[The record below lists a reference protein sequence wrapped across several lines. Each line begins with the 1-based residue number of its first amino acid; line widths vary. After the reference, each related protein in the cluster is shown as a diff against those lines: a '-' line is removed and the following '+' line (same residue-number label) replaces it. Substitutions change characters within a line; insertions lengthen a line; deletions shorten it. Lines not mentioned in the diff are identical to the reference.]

1 MAKFIHQT
9 HSSPKTGPFKLLA
22 MGVLAFFFSMFQPVS
37 AQSAETPSDVTPPS
51 AYEED
56 RNHDLVPDLEPLQP
70 TYLSWGPNTSGPFF
84 TGTAEVEPVG
94 SFFIEPYVYDFL
106 QPSLGTSILSMPE
119 RISIGV
125 SKNWEFDVSI
135 PIVVNQATSPTT
147 PPGQSIQNLG
157 IGDTLLWFKRQ
168 FSSDGN
174 AYSFWARPAMT
185 LEAQF
190 TLPTGRYLNLD
201 PNQYTTDQTGD
212 GSFDEGIYLI
222 LRKHFKPFMLYF
234 QAGDILL
241 NPTTVGPGY
250 TMNNQMSTTTQ
261 PQKIVNGNLLYYAGS
276 FEHVLNDTWGAGYLL
291 EFFGE
296 SQDGQSLLFGTAN
309 TPAWSFIWVDPAIE
323 ITWPYE
329 GPINITW
336 GAGMAFPLYQS
347 NYPRT
352 YTPMGT
358 ISVYYN
364 GPFGYRGE

>member
-1 MAKFIHQT
+1 MADFCPAPSARRLTLPLAGILA
-9 HSSPKTGPFKLLA
+9 LLLVA
-22 MGVLAFFFSMFQPVS
+22 RPVPALA
-37 AQSAETPSDVTPPS
+37 AEPPADVTPPS

-56 RNHDLVPDLEPLQP
+56 MNHDLVPDLEPLQP
-70 TYLSWGPNTSGPFF
+70 TYLPWGPNTSGPFF

-94 SFFIEPYVYDFL
+94 SFFIEPYVFDFL

-135 PIVVNQATSPTT
+135 PIVINQGTYPTT

-157 IGDTLLWFKRQ
+157 VGDTLLWFKRQ
-168 FSSDGN
+168 LTEDGDVF
-174 AYSFWARPAMT
+174 SFWSRPAMT

-190 TLPTGRYLNLD
+190 TLPTGHYLNLE
-201 PNQYTTDQTGD
+201 PSQYTTDQTGD
-212 GSFDEGIYLI
+212 GSFNEGIYFI
-222 LRKHFKPFMLYF
+222 LRKHFKPFMIYF

-250 TMNNQMSTTTQ
+250 TMDNQMGMTTQ
-261 PQKIVNGNLLYYAGS
+261 PQKIINGNLLYYAGA
-276 FEHVLNDTWGAGYLL
+276 FEHVLNDTWGAGYVL

-296 SQDGQSLLFGTAN
+296 SQAGQSLLFGAAN
-309 TPAWSFIWVDPAIE
+309 TPAWSFIWIDPGIE
-323 ITWPYE
+323 ITWPYK

-347 NYPRT
+347 NYPQT

-358 ISVYYN
+358 ITVYYN